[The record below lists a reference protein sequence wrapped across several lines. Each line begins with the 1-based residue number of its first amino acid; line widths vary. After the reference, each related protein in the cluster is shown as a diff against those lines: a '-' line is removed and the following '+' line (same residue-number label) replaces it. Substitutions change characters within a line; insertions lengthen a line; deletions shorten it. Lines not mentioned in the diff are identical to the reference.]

1 MGLRRNEPT
10 RITRP
15 KRLGVY
21 LDEDTYNNLFLTAR
35 RENTSATALV
45 EHLIQDYLRKRPGGK
60 RFTR

>member
-10 RITRP
+10 RTTRP

-21 LDEDTYNNLFLTAR
+21 LDQDTYDDLFLTAR

-45 EHLIQDYLRKRPGGK
+45 ERLIQAYLRKRPGGK
-60 RFTR
+60 RSTR

>member
-10 RITRP
+10 RTTRP

-21 LDEDTYNNLFLTAR
+21 LDQDTYDDLFLTAR

-45 EHLIQDYLRKRPGGK
+45 ERLIQAYLRKRPRGK
-60 RFTR
+60 RPTR